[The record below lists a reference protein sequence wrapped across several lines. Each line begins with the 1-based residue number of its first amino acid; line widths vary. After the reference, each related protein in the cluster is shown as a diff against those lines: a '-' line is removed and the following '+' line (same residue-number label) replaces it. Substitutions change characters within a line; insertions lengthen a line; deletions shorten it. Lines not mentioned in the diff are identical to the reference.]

1 MGRAPEGRAA
11 MIPVAAVRGVRL
23 DVPAL
28 GARHA
33 VARAALRECRLCPRR
48 CGADRLSGETGF
60 CGAGADARVAAVS
73 IHHGEEPPVSGTRGS
88 GTVFF
93 SHCNLACLFCQ
104 NYPISRMGVGRR
116 MATDELGDR
125 LLWIERKGA
134 HNVNFV
140 TPTPHVPQMIGALL
154 AARER
159 GFSLP
164 VVYNTNGYETP
175 ETVALL
181 DGVVD
186 IYLPD
191 VKYRS
196 EALAAEASG
205 APDYP
210 AHNGIAVVEMLRQ
223 AGPLAAGADG
233 IAVRGVLIRH
243 LVLPGKVDESV
254 AVLAFIRDRFGPDI
268 PLSLMG
274 QYFPA
279 HRAHATP
286 GYERKL
292 SIEEYERAVD
302 AASGLGLTNVFI
314 QEIGCPG
321 EPT

>member
-1 MGRAPEGRAA
+1 MR
-11 MIPVAAVRGVRL
+11 VAALSAGRGGRL
-23 DVPAL
+23 DVPGLRVRRAE
-28 GARHA
+28 
-33 VARAALRECRLCPRR
+33 ARAALGECVLCPRR
-48 CGADRLSGETGF
+48 CRSRRLEGETGF
-60 CGAGADARVAAVS
+60 CGAGAGARVAAVS
-73 IHHGEEPPVSGTRGS
+73 IHPGEEPPISGTRGS

-104 NYPISRMGVGRR
+104 NYPISRMGVGRA
-116 MATDELGDR
+116 MTEKELGER

-140 TPTPHVPQMIGALL
+140 TPTPHVPQLIGGLL

-164 VVYNTNGYETP
+164 VVYNTNGYEVP
-175 ETVALL
+175 ETLALL

-196 EALAAEASG
+196 ARLAAEASA

-210 AHNGIAVVEMLRQ
+210 VHNAAAVAEMLRQ
-223 AGPLAAGADG
+223 AGPLAAGPDG
-233 IAVRGVLIRH
+233 TAVRGVLVRH
-243 LVLPGKVDESV
+243 LVLPGRVDETV
-254 AVLAFIRDRFGPDI
+254 AVLAFLRNRFGAGI

-279 HRAHATP
+279 HRAPGTP
-286 GYERKL
+286 GYDRKL
-292 SIEEYERAVD
+292 SAGEYERAVE
-302 AASGLGLTNVFI
+302 AAWGLGLTNVFI
-314 QEIGCPG
+314 QEIACPG
-321 EPT
+321 ETT